1 MLIFFVFW
9 LAKHLLGCVCV
20 WERERG
26 RDSCMVFNLTGR
38 LSLVNQRV
46 FTPLHWR
53 HVLLMLD
60 AAVWMESDT
69 IRKATPKGF
78 DTNVDMNTLSITIFL
93 LEGLSHSLLSS
104 VYPWGSSSEDSTSS
118 SSDDSASSFIP
129 SSSLSSS
136 SSANRNNF
144 P

>member
-1 MLIFFVFW
+1 MQLYIYVAIFR
-9 LAKHLLGCVCV
+9 LCMR
-20 WERERG
+20 EREKEREPNAQ
-26 RDSCMVFNLTGR
+26 NLTQGGR
-38 LSLVNQRV
+38 WSWVNQMV
-46 FTPLHWR
+46 FTPAFIVLYAWR
-53 HVLLMLD
+53 SCLNWTWRNQKSHIK
-60 AAVWMESDT
+60 E
-69 IRKATPKGF
+69 F
-78 DTNVDMNTLSITIFL
+78 DTNVDMNALSITIFL

-104 VYPWGSSSEDSTSS
+104 VYPWGSSSDDSTSS